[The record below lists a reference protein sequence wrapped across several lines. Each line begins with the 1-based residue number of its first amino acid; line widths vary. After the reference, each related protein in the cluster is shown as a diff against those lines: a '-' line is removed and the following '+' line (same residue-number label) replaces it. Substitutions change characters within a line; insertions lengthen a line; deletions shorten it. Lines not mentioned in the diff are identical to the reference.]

1 MRRSGRNPA
10 TLVLPA
16 RRPARMFAGATPL
29 QSMSDS
35 VPTPVSAAIT
45 EVLLQARDGDREA
58 VDRLFGQV
66 YDELRRVAHR
76 AFRGERTGHTLST
89 TGLVHEAYFKLVDQT
104 RVEWQDRGH
113 FFGVASRA
121 TRQILV
127 EYARRRGAVKRGGQ
141 FRAVA
146 LEEGLVPA
154 EERAE
159 ALLAVDEALTR
170 LAEHDPAMA
179 RVVECR
185 FFAGL
190 SEEETAEATG
200 TSLRTVQRQWRRAKA
215 WLYQELTE

>member
-1 MRRSGRNPA
+1 M
-10 TLVLPA
+10 T
-16 RRPARMFAGATPL
+16 
-29 QSMSDS
+29 
-35 VPTPVSAAIT
+35 AIT
-45 EVLLQARDGDREA
+45 DFLLDARAGDRA
-58 VDRLFGQV
+58 AMDRLFDLV

-76 AFRGERTGHTLST
+76 ALHQEQTGHTLST
-89 TGLVHEAYFKLVDQT
+89 TGLVHEAYFKLVDQS
-104 RVEWQDRGH
+104 RVEWRDRGH

-121 TRQILV
+121 MRQILV
-127 EYARRRGAVKRGGQ
+127 EYARRRGAVKRGG
-141 FRAVA
+141 RVRVVA

-170 LAEHDPAMA
+170 LALHDADMA

-200 TSLRTVQRQWRRAKA
+200 ASLRTVQRQWRRAKA
-215 WLYQELTE
+215 WLYQELTA

>member
-1 MRRSGRNPA
+1 M
-10 TLVLPA
+10 
-16 RRPARMFAGATPL
+16 
-29 QSMSDS
+29 
-35 VPTPVSAAIT
+35 
-45 EVLLQARDGDREA
+45 
-58 VDRLFGQV
+58 DRLFGRV
-66 YDELRRVAHR
+66 YDELRRVAHH
-76 AFRGERTGHTLST
+76 ALRGELSDHTLST
-89 TGLVHEAYFKLVDQT
+89 TGLVHEAYFKLVDQS
-104 RVEWQDRGH
+104 RVEWRDRGH

-121 TRQILV
+121 MRQILV
-127 EYARRRGAVKRGGQ
+127 DYARRRGAVKRGGR

-190 SEEETAEATG
+190 SEEETADATG
-200 TSLRTVQRQWRRAKA
+200 SSLRTVQRQWRRAKA
-215 WLYQELTE
+215 WLYQELTG